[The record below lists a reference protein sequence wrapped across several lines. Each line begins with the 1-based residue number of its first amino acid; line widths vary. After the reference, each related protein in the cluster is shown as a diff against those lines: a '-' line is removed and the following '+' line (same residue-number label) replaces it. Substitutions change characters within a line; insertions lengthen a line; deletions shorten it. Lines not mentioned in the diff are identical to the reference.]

1 MTNWIKIEGQQVE
14 LNPGKRNFFVV
25 GYYPWSQKWEVRSRH
40 STEALAIEKL
50 RDDWEHY
57 FPNNEARDPILNGM
71 KLRVINLEGELF
83 ETIESKPLVEK
94 EVA

>member
-1 MTNWIKIEGQQVE
+1 MTNWIDINGQSVEVAEGRE
-14 LNPGKRNFFVV
+14 DFFVLIFT
-25 GYYPWSQKWEVRSRH
+25 PWDQRWALKSRH
-40 STEALAIEKL
+40 KTAQLAIEKL

-71 KLRVINLEGELF
+71 KLRVINAEGELL